1 MDYGFMQK
9 HIDYNNQ
16 KIAELNESDAYL
28 RRDRRVSI
36 LSEPFVLLTGM
47 GFIFTV
53 VFTLV
58 LMDTLGDASQNESS
72 LIIPGIGLIV
82 SAAMFLTGIIML
94 IRISRHN

>member
-1 MDYGFMQK
+1 LDYDWLQK

-16 KIAELNESDAYL
+16 KITELNESDAYQ
-28 RRDRRVSI
+28 RRDRKVGI

-58 LMDTLGDASQNESS
+58 LMGTMSEASQNESG
-72 LIIPGIGLIV
+72 LIIPGIGLV
-82 SAAMFLTGIIML
+82 ASAAMFLTGIIML